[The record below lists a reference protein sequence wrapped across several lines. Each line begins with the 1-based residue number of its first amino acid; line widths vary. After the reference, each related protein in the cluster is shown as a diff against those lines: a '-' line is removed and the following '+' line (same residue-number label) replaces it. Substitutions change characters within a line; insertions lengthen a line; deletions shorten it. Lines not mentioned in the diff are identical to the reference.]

1 MSDYW
6 RSVLTARAQRRR
18 VIQGIGLGA
27 TGAAF
32 LAACGG
38 GSDKSS
44 SSSDNVSRVLTSI
57 ADETRDLK
65 RGGVFKSR
73 AQNEPA
79 NWDPQLVGNTTQTTP
94 FQYSGLLRLK
104 EGHLQ
109 RTSGEIEGDV
119 AESWEVSPDKLTIT
133 LKINSNAHFAPL
145 PPTSGRSVDARDV
158 VFSWDRMSRIST
170 RRGEFAN
177 SISPDAPIVSVTAT
191 DDRTVV
197 IKLARPN
204 AVATAQIASEQP
216 GTFLI
221 VPKEAADA
229 AVLDLSKTPRGS
241 GPWYISEFTP
251 SIGYKYKR
259 NPAFKQDKRDLPYI
273 DELEYPLVQEYAQ
286 VMAQFR
292 TGAMYEFLGV
302 RNEDI
307 LTLKKEVPEIEIR
320 QGDISV
326 TNMRFLHGQLPQSPV
341 KDQRVREAWSM
352 VLDRDLFLD
361 GRANVNAFEAAGLT
375 MERAWEASLQADTWQ
390 GWYLNPRD
398 EKAFGPNSKYFRK
411 DFAEAKKLLEAAG
424 FNGPCD
430 IEVHHPLE
438 GADFP
443 TGPAFTRDM
452 EIILGMV
459 DESKLFKVNRIGHR
473 FVPDFLPNY
482 RSSGGKHNGIGFMI
496 NAQTLDPTSY
506 LYTFYHPSGSFTQ
519 GTDNTFKTQIE
530 GAMQEFDDG
539 KRKAMVHEL
548 QRYEGQMLFHP
559 RLASTTAFL
568 VHWPV
573 VRNVQ
578 VYQGGTGR
586 RMTTIY
592 LDPSR
597 PPLKKS

>member
-1 MSDYW
+1 MSYW
-6 RSVLTARAQRRR
+6 AGLQQQRVSRRQALAGGGITLAGALLTACR
-18 VIQGIGLGA
+18 
-27 TGAAF
+27 
-32 LAACGG
+32 
-38 GSDKSS
+38 GSGNN
-44 SSSDNVSRVLTSI
+44 SSSDDVSSI
-57 ADETRDLK
+57 LGPVKDESKDVK

-73 AQNEPA
+73 AQNEPS

-104 EGHLQ
+104 EGYLQ
-109 RTSGEIEGDV
+109 RTSGEIDGDV
-119 AESWEVSPDKLTIT
+119 AESWELSPDKLTLT
-133 LKINSNAHFAPL
+133 LKMNANAHFAPL
-145 PPTSGRSVDARDV
+145 PPTNGRSVDSKDV

-177 SISPDAPIVSVTAT
+177 SVSPDAPIVSVTSP
-191 DDRTVV
+191 DDKTVV
-197 IKLARPN
+197 VKLARPN
-204 AVATAQIASEQP
+204 AVVTAQLAAEQP

-229 AVLDLSKTPRGS
+229 TVLDLTKTPRGS

-259 NPAFKQDKRDLPYI
+259 NPGFKQDKRDLPYM
-273 DELEYPLVQEYAQ
+273 DEMEYPLVQEYAQ
-286 VMAQFR
+286 VLAQFR
-292 TGAMYEFLGV
+292 TGAMYELVGG
-302 RNEDI
+302 RNEDV
-307 LTLKKEVPEIEIR
+307 LPLKKELPALEVR
-320 QGDISV
+320 QGDISI

-361 GRANVNAFEAAGLT
+361 ARANVNTFEAAGLT

-398 EKAFGPNSKYFRK
+398 EKAFGANAKYFKK
-411 DFAEAKKLLEAAG
+411 DLSEAKKLLEAAG
-424 FNGPCD
+424 FSGPCE

-443 TGPAFTRDM
+443 TGPTFTKDM

-459 DESKLFKVNRIGHR
+459 EESKLFKVNRIGHR
-473 FVPDFLPNY
+473 FVADFLPNY
-482 RSSGGKHNGIGFMI
+482 RSSSGKHNGIGFMI

-506 LYTFYHPSGSFTQ
+506 LFTFYHPSGSFTQ
-519 GTDNTFKTQIE
+519 GTDTTFKTQIE
-530 GAMQEFDDG
+530 AALQEFDDG
-539 KRKAMVHEL
+539 KRKSIVHEL

-559 RLASTTAFL
+559 RLASTTGFL
-568 VHWPV
+568 VNWPV
-573 VRNVQ
+573 VRNVR

-586 RMTTIY
+586 RMTSLF

-597 PPLKKS
+597 PPLKKA

>member
-1 MSDYW
+1 MSNYW
-6 RSVLTARAQRRR
+6 RTVIKGNVSRRR
-18 VIQGIGLGA
+18 VLRGMAAGSA
-27 TGAAF
+27 AAAF

-38 GSDKSS
+38 GSQGE
-44 SSSDNVSRVLTSI
+44 SDAKEVAGTLTQI
-57 ADETRDLK
+57 KDESKDAK

-79 NWDPQLVGNTTQTTP
+79 NWDPQLVGNTTQSTP

-109 RTSGEIEGDV
+109 RTLGEIDGDV
-119 AESWEVSPDKLTIT
+119 AESWEVSPDRLTIT

-145 PPTSGRSVDARDV
+145 APTNGRSVDARDV
-158 VFSWDRMSRIST
+158 AFSWERMSRIST

-204 AVATAQIASEQP
+204 AVVTAQLASEQP
-216 GTFLI
+216 GTFLM

-229 AVLDLSKTPRGS
+229 NVLDLTKTPRGS

-251 SIGYKYKR
+251 SVGYKYRR
-259 NPAFKQDKRDLPYI
+259 NPGFKQEKRDLPYI

-292 TGAMYEFLGV
+292 TGAMYEFIGV
-302 RNEDI
+302 RNDDI
-307 LTLKKEVPEIEIR
+307 LPLKRELPEIEVR
-320 QGDISV
+320 QGDIAV

-341 KDQRVREAWSM
+341 KDHRVREAWSM

-375 MERAWEASLQADTWQ
+375 MERSWEASLQADTWQ

-398 EKAFGPNSKYFRK
+398 EKTFGPNAKYFKK
-411 DFAEAKKLLEAAG
+411 DYAEAKKLLEAAG
-424 FNGPCD
+424 FTAPCD

-443 TGPAFTRDM
+443 TGPIFTRDM

-473 FVPDFLPNY
+473 FVTDFLPNY

-530 GAMQEFDDG
+530 AALQEFDDN
-539 KRKAMVHEL
+539 KRKSMVHEL

-559 RLASTTAFL
+559 RMASTTAFL
-568 VHWPV
+568 VNWPV

-586 RMTTIY
+586 RMTTIF

-597 PPLKKS
+597 PPLKRA

>member
-1 MSDYW
+1 METYW
-6 RSVLTARAQRRR
+6 QSVVKRRLKRRR
-18 VIQGIGLGA
+18 AISL
-27 TGAAF
+27 AASGSTAALI

-38 GSDKSS
+38 GSDSGGTKDVAS
-44 SSSDNVSRVLTSI
+44 VLTQI
-57 ADETRDLK
+57 KDESKDVK

-94 FQYSGLLRLK
+94 YQYSALLRLK

-109 RTSGEIEGDV
+109 RTSGELEGDL
-119 AESWEVSPDKLTIT
+119 AESWEVSPDRLTLT
-133 LKINSNAHFAPL
+133 FKVNPNAHFAPL
-145 PPTSGRSVDARDV
+145 PPTNGRSVDAKDI

-170 RRGEFAN
+170 RRAEFAN
-177 SISPDAPIVSVTAT
+177 SVSPDAPIVSVTSP
-191 DDRTVV
+191 DDKTVV
-197 IKLARPN
+197 VKLARPN
-204 AVATAQIASEQP
+204 AVVTAQLASEQP
-216 GTFLI
+216 GTFLM
-221 VPKEAADA
+221 VPKEAAEA
-229 AVLDLSKTPRGS
+229 SVLDLSKTPRGS

-251 SIGYKYKR
+251 SVGYKYKR
-259 NPAFKQDKRDLPYI
+259 NPGFKQDKRDLPYI

-292 TGAMYEFLGV
+292 TGGMYEFLGV

-307 LTLKKEVPEIEIR
+307 LPLKKELPDIEVR
-320 QGDISV
+320 QGDIAV
-326 TNMRFLHGQLPQSPV
+326 TNMRFLHGHAPQSPV
-341 KDQRVREAWSM
+341 KDHRVREAWSM

-361 GRANVNAFEAAGLT
+361 ARANVNAFEAAGLT

-398 EKAFGPNSKYFRK
+398 EKAFGPNAKYFKK
-411 DFAEAKKLLEAAG
+411 DYAEAKKLLEAAG
-424 FNGPCD
+424 FTGPCD

-443 TGPAFTRDM
+443 TGPIFTRDM

-482 RSSGGKHNGIGFMI
+482 RSSGGKHNGIGFML

-519 GTDNTFKTQIE
+519 GTDNTFKSQIE
-530 GAMQEFDDG
+530 AAMQEFDDAR
-539 KRKAMVHEL
+539 RKAIVHEL

-573 VRNVQ
+573 VRNIQ
-578 VYQGGTGR
+578 VHQGGTGR
-586 RMTTIY
+586 RMTTIF

-597 PPLKKS
+597 PPLKKA

>member
-1 MSDYW
+1 M
-6 RSVLTARAQRRR
+6 RSRLSRRR
-18 VIQGIGLGA
+18 SLIALAAGA
-27 TGAAF
+27 SGAAF
-32 LAACGG
+32 LSACGG
-38 GSDKSS
+38 D
-44 SSSDNVSRVLTSI
+44 DNNSASTQEVARVL
-57 ADETRDLK
+57 AEVKDESKDVK

-79 NWDPQLVGNTTQTTP
+79 NWDPQVVGNTTQTTP
-94 FQYSGLLRLK
+94 YQYSALLRLK

-109 RTSGEIEGDV
+109 RTVGEIEGDV
-119 AESWEVSPDKLTIT
+119 AESWEISPDKLT
-133 LKINSNAHFAPL
+133 LSFKVNPNAHFAPL
-145 PPTSGRSVDARDV
+145 APTNGRSVDAADV
-158 VFSWDRMSRIST
+158 AFSWERMTRVST
-170 RRGEFAN
+170 RRGEFSNA
-177 SISPDAPIVSVTAT
+177 ITPDAPIVSVAAT

-204 AVATAQIASEQP
+204 AVVTAQLASEQP

-229 AVLDLSKTPRGS
+229 SVLDLTKTSRGS
-241 GPWYISEFTP
+241 GPWYISEYTP
-251 SIGYKYKR
+251 SVGYKYKR
-259 NPAFKQDKRDLPYI
+259 NPGFKQDKRELPYM

-286 VMAQFR
+286 VLAQFR
-292 TGAMYEFLGV
+292 AGAMYELVGG
-302 RNEDI
+302 RNED
-307 LTLKKEVPEIEIR
+307 LLPLKNELPEVEIR
-320 QGDISV
+320 QGDISI
-326 TNMRFLHGQLPQSPV
+326 TNMRFLHGQLPESPV
-341 KDQRVREAWSM
+341 RDARVREAWSM

-361 GRANVNAFEAAGLT
+361 ARADVNTFEAAGLT
-375 MERAWEASLQADTWQ
+375 MERAWEASLQADAWQ

-398 EKAFGPNSKYFRK
+398 EKAFGPNAKYFKK
-411 DFAEAKKLLEAAG
+411 DYAEAKKLLEAAG
-424 FNGPCD
+424 YSGPCE

-443 TGPAFTRDM
+443 TGPTFSKDM

-459 DESKLFKVNRIGHR
+459 DESRLFNVTRIGHR

-482 RSSGGKHNGIGFMI
+482 RSSGGKHSGIGFMI

-530 GAMQEFDDG
+530 AAMQEFDDA
-539 KRKAMVHEL
+539 KRKDIVHEV
-548 QRYEGQMLFHP
+548 QRYEGQQLFHP
-559 RLASTTAFL
+559 RVASTTAFL

-586 RMTTIY
+586 RMASLY
-592 LDPSR
+592 LDPTR
-597 PPLKKS
+597 APLKKS